1 VCFHGG
7 RRGRSCEFD
16 IGVEWNSSGG
26 DDLFRG
32 ITFHSLD
39 RVFHHSTV
47 LSFALL
53 TYANRLSRGAE
64 VFAVVE

>member
-1 VCFHGG
+1 M
-7 RRGRSCEFD
+7 
-16 IGVEWNSSGG
+16 
-26 DDLFRG
+26 
-32 ITFHSLD
+32 D

-47 LSFALL
+47 LFFALL